1 MTSILDRYKDR
12 KVDME
17 HIFPINYY
25 EGDIEPSEGTIFV
38 FGSNPE
44 GRHGA
49 GSAKVARERFGA
61 VYGVGEGLTGDA
73 YALPTKDLRIPG
85 TRSIP
90 KEKIIESIGKLYEV
104 ARSMPD
110 KQFKVAYRTKA
121 DEASLNGYTGLEMA
135 RMFMEHAIP
144 NNVWFSKDWEF
155 LFNPPSPVFVNHS
168 GGAVGSDTYWG
179 EIGVKYGVLS
189 YHYWYGK
196 KTPKGNVEISLQEYE
211 EGEDRVRKANETLH
225 RKPER
230 FMNLLARNWMQ
241 VKNAEEVFA
250 VGRFKNKM
258 VDGGTGWAVQMAI
271 DCGKPVNFYDQE
283 KCVWAR
289 HADGRWERGDTPVL
303 TVDFAGIG
311 TRHLN
316 ENGKRAIEEV
326 YNKTFG
332 YQTQEC

>member
-1 MTSILDRYKDR
+1 MASILDTYKD
-12 KVDME
+12 KTVTFE
-17 HIFPINYY
+17 HVFPINYY
-25 EGDIEPSEGTIFV
+25 EGDIEPSEDTIFV

-61 VYGVGEGLTGDA
+61 AYGVGEGLTGNA

-85 TRSIP
+85 TRNIP
-90 KEKIIESIGKLYEV
+90 KEKIIESIGRLYEV

-110 KQFKVAYRTKA
+110 RQFKVAYRTKA

-144 NNVWFSKDWEF
+144 SNIWFSKDWEP
-155 LFNPPSPVFVNHS
+155 LFNPPSPIFVNHS

-179 EIGVKYGVLS
+179 VIGARYGVIS
-189 YHYWYGK
+189 YHYWHGK
-196 KTPKGNVEISLQEYE
+196 KTPNGNVEISLQEYE

-225 RKPER
+225 RRPER

-283 KCVWAR
+283 KCVWGR
-289 HADGRWERGDTPVL
+289 HADGRWERVDTPVL

-316 ENGKRAIEEV
+316 ENGKRAIEDA
-326 YNKTFG
+326 YHKTFG
-332 YQTQEC
+332 T